1 MISKVLGTSA
11 SQDHQIKE
19 WKDSDKTGYDERK
32 SELNVGKVMACGSI
46 PSN

>member
-32 SELNVGKVMACGSI
+32 NGLNIGKVMAVGDS
-46 PSN
+46 